1 MISSIKKC
9 KKIIKS
15 FINTEKYIDETI
27 RFELLKQDYE
37 KEILKF
43 TGESILN
50 YKNQGVPQII
60 VSLTTYNKRIY
71 DVHLVIESLF
81 RQTIMPNKIILWLA
95 EDEFDD
101 MTIPRILKN
110 LELKGLEIGYCKD
123 LKSYKKLIPTLEK
136 YTNDIIITV
145 DDDILYPID
154 FVENL
159 YKEYKKDEKNIYFYI
174 GHKIILNDG
183 KVQPY
188 CKWKFNYQGLEKTF
202 LTLPTGVGGILYPPK
217 ILDKE
222 VMNIKNMFEL
232 APKADDIWF
241 KAMGLLK
248 GVKCKKIKLNE
259 EFSKKFVQIKSG
271 QDIALHLINL
281 GENQNDIQLKAVFD
295 YYNLW
300 EKLKGEK
307 N

>member
-15 FINTEKYIDETI
+15 FISIEKYIDETI

-50 YKNQGVPQII
+50 YKNQDVPQII

-101 MTIPRILKN
+101 MNIPRILKN

-174 GHKIILNDG
+174 GHKIILKDG

-202 LTLPTGVGGILYPPK
+202 LTLPTGVGGILYPPNS
-217 ILDKE
+217 LNKE
-222 VMNIKNMFEL
+222 VLNIENLIIL
-232 APKADDIWF
+232 APRADDIWF
-241 KAMGLLK
+241 KAMGLK
-248 GVKCKKIKLNE
+248 NEFKCKKIKLND
-259 EFSKKFVQIKSG
+259 EFSKKFIQIKSG
-271 QDIALHLINL
+271 QDIALHLTNL

-300 EKLKGEK
+300 EKLKDEE
-307 N
+307 